1 MLIHRNST
9 TNRVPPAFAVPSPRA
24 PRVLL
29 DPALAHGH
37 EHANAALSIPPS
49 PLYVGLGTN
58 AHSTRASAHDA
69 PRLVVRLAARRKI
82 IRVDIPHVPF
92 RGAARRPE
100 KEQTSPQRSKVPTPP
115 PHARTSSLPPTR
127 HSQLHRATMFCVAN
141 TKKKAVE
148 KRKKSHQD
156 IMPSDSDEDTS
167 EDASVASGTLPLRLC
182 VGRCH
187 GEMKPKGVRR
197 PKPSHVEA
205 AVGSYGC
212 ATPPPPRAAQSNT
225 ET

>member
-1 MLIHRNST
+1 MRS
-9 TNRVPPAFAVPSPRA
+9 F
-24 PRVLL
+24 
-29 DPALAHGH
+29 
-37 EHANAALSIPPS
+37 
-49 PLYVGLGTN
+49 
-58 AHSTRASAHDA
+58 
-69 PRLVVRLAARRKI
+69 RLQR
-82 IRVDIPHVPF
+82 
-92 RGAARRPE
+92 
-100 KEQTSPQRSKVPTPP
+100 TSPDEICLQTASVD
-115 PHARTSSLPPTR
+115 PTR

-148 KRKKSHQD
+148 KRKTSHED